1 MAWLARKSCLP
12 STISVFSATRSIGL
26 TKIPIA
32 TRRSRNCAVLF
43 RRFHLFPSIVG
54 IEIDRLPQADAPFEG
69 APDWV
74 IEIRSPDQSIL
85 DLQNKIL
92 HCLTNGTQLAWLV
105 DIQREQIWVWQ
116 AEELPMVYAG
126 TDILPGLA
134 GLPTI
139 NVAAIIAMTQH
150 R

>member
-1 MAWLARKSCLP
+1 MIFCLTLTVFYIKLICWLLNINFDAFALIQELRC
-12 STISVFSATRSIGL
+12 I
-26 TKIPIA
+26 IPPTSPVPNIA
-32 TRRSRNCAVLF
+32 VIAV
-43 RRFHLFPSIVG
+43 
-54 IEIDRLPQADAPFEG
+54 DRLPLVDGPFEG

-74 IEIRSPDQSIL
+74 VEIRSPDQSIL

-126 TDILPGLA
+126 NDILPGLM
-134 GLPTI
+134 GLPNTD
-139 NVAAIIAMTQH
+139 VTAVIAMTQQ